1 MRPRIFYFF
10 ILLFLSTQ
18 LVAQGSDAFSASAPN
33 ILFNPTSGNLST
45 ATKESDCTFGAYM
58 FAGGVTG
65 FSNNYLYHC
74 QYTNSACTSGSTTV
88 VNKTDYA
95 DLWYKVTLPSGTSQM
110 TLITTGLATGQVL
123 AFCLYT
129 ASPGTVNSTNVV
141 GNAIISATPT
151 NSTASYGGSFL
162 SSAKPSQTILN
173 LTAGG
178 TYYVRIMG
186 AVSSSSSSA
195 AVCGSV
201 PHPSFSIE
209 AQAPQAN
216 DICSTAIN
224 ITTNNAGIAHTGNY
238 NAALSDASDEW
249 TDCTLGSKT
258 AAKDLWYQFN
268 YPSATAGTVFLS
280 ELTLTGTAGQAVR
293 IMVYKV
299 TYACGAPVASDV
311 EYCELVNL
319 SSTAYTTQFNNLQS
333 TQSQTRKVQI
343 IPVGTVGN
351 VTVSGKVLAANNS
364 CEWFQNVLPGFT
376 ITSTQ
381 TANFNYASSSSS
393 FPTESGADLW
403 FKFSPNTATVD
414 GILVASTSATI
425 TVSGLTAGQQLTA
438 YLYKGNTLS
447 SANCSNL
454 SSNYLS
460 TVSISANGNY
470 TIRCLDEMHNGALGG
485 YLLRLVQTAGS
496 TASPSIIVTSG
507 AVGVANNKCS
517 YIWNGSGPAI
527 LGNSD
532 VTHGYNKYNLLC
544 NPDNNLKTQD
554 GETASGTFSGS
565 NDCESGLNSTSC
577 NGTSNNPADPN
588 NGRDVWYVFR
598 VPQLTCSSGNP
609 AASSVITSMQLTYSA
624 SGSSPSTKDVVAY
637 VYSSCDDASLISCS
651 GNLDG
656 AGSSWTIFGLTQGS
670 YYLLRMRP
678 SSLNAS
684 YDFDFTV
691 KMDNGIPAPCNDD
704 PTGLYAAAPL
714 TVSSCMQYG
723 ELALWNAQGATS
735 TTPVSNAPQKDVWF
749 SFVAPD
755 NGGSI
760 TNSKGWV
767 TVFFESVSGHLLSV
781 ELFDTPSTQS
791 GSQVYSTSPNIPG
804 SKKWAVFGNLTP
816 GATYYIRLYHSQAG
830 TVDVTY
836 KLAAF
841 SSNMSTENWSCG
853 ENSYSNSM
861 SCSSG
866 CNSLDEVWFK
876 IDLPP
881 NTPAFKYWNIRVEG
895 DNQNLDFELRS
906 QWSLGNSSYV
916 PCSQVAESGLYG
928 GCADFDHPCSSSVLE
943 SSVSLISQQLI
954 TSPCNPGA
962 GPHGGVSRVYYNL
975 NGPVSGSKNY
985 YFLRVFNTNPTGSG
999 VKICN
1004 LAFEGPYSSASKA
1017 EVALTPDISCN
1028 VALPLELI
1036 SFQGYRTKEGV
1047 HLNWATA
1054 NEQNTESFRVLRS
1067 SDGNEF
1073 EFIAEVD
1080 AAGFSTG
1087 MLTYDFTDLSNSSV
1101 DFYYQLMMIDRDGQT
1116 TSSEII
1122 LVRANEQANS
1132 VFPNPA
1138 TNVLF
1143 VSGIVEDSFTI
1154 TSMSGL
1160 EVLHGNYNQA
1170 DGISITDLE
1179 RGFYLLTIGN
1189 RQLRFMKE

>member
-1 MRPRIFYFF
+1 M
-10 ILLFLSTQ
+10 FL
-18 LVAQGSDAFSASAPN
+18 
-33 ILFNPTSGNLST
+33 
-45 ATKESDCTFGAYM
+45 
-58 FAGGVTG
+58 
-65 FSNNYLYHC
+65 
-74 QYTNSACTSGSTTV
+74 
-88 VNKTDYA
+88 
-95 DLWYKVTLPSGTSQM
+95 
-110 TLITTGLATGQVL
+110 
-123 AFCLYT
+123 FCLYT
-129 ASPGTVNSTNVV
+129 ASPGTVNSANVV
-141 GNAIISATPT
+141 GNAIITATPT

-173 LTAGG
+173 LTTGG

-195 AVCGSV
+195 AVCSSV
-201 PHPSFSIE
+201 PHPSFTIE

-224 ITTNNAGIAHTGNY
+224 ITTNNGGTAHTGNY
-238 NAALSDASDEW
+238 TASLSDASDEW

-268 YPSATAGTVFLS
+268 YPTATAGTVFLS
-280 ELTLTGTAGQAVR
+280 ELTLTGTSGQAVR

-299 TYACGAPVASDV
+299 TYACGAPIASDV

-351 VTVSGKVLAANNS
+351 VTVSGKAVAANNS

-376 ITSTQ
+376 VTSAQ
-381 TANFNYASSSSS
+381 TANFNYASPSSSY
-393 FPTESGADLW
+393 PTESGADLW
-403 FKFSPNTATVD
+403 YKFSPNTATVD
-414 GILVASTSATI
+414 GIVVASTSATI
-425 TVSGLTAGQQLTA
+425 NVSGLTAGQQLTA

-447 SANCSNL
+447 SSNCSNL

-496 TASPSIIVTSG
+496 TASPSIIVIPG

-517 YIWNGSGPAI
+517 YIWSGSGPAI

-532 VTHGYNKYNLLC
+532 ASHGYNKYNLIC

-554 GETASGTFSGS
+554 GETVSGTFSGS
-565 NDCESGLNSTSC
+565 NDCESGLSSTSC

-598 VPQLTCSSGNP
+598 VPQLACSNGNP
-609 AASSVITSMQLTYSA
+609 AASSVITSMQLTYTA
-624 SGSSPSTKDVVAY
+624 TGSSPSSKDAVAY
-637 VYSSCDDASLISCS
+637 VYSSCGDASLLSCS
-651 GNLDG
+651 GLLDG
-656 AGSSWTIFGLTQGS
+656 AGTTWTVSDLTQGD
-670 YYLLRMRP
+670 YYLLRLRP
-678 SSLNAS
+678 YYLNTS
-684 YDFDFTV
+684 FDFDFTV
-691 KMDNGIPAPCNDD
+691 KMDNAVPAPCNDN
-704 PTGLYAAAPL
+704 PTGIYAAAPL
-714 TVSSCMQYG
+714 TVSSCMQYSD
-723 ELALWNAQGATS
+723 LSIWNAQGATP

-760 TNSKGWV
+760 TNSKGWI

-781 ELFDTPSTQS
+781 ELFDTPTTQS

-881 NTPAFKYWNIRVEG
+881 GTPAFKYWNIRVEG

-916 PCSQVAESGLYG
+916 PCSHVAESGLNG

-954 TSPCNPGA
+954 TTPCNSGA

-975 NGPVSGSKNY
+975 NGPVAGSKNY

-1004 LAFEGPYSSASKA
+1004 LSFEGPYSSASKA
-1017 EVALTPDISCN
+1017 EAALTPDVSCN
-1028 VALPLELI
+1028 TALPLELI
-1036 SFQGYRTKEGV
+1036 SFEGNITDKGTEV
-1047 HLNWATA
+1047 IWKTA
-1054 NEQNTESFRVLRS
+1054 SENNTSTFYLQRS
-1067 SDGNEF
+1067 ADGKHF
-1073 EFIAEVD
+1073 ETISTVA
-1080 AAGFSTG
+1080 AAGFSTSL
-1087 MLTYDFTDLSNSSV
+1087 LTYHFKDLDDFHGVS
-1101 DFYYQLMMIDRDGQT
+1101 YYQLLMEDRDGQT
-1116 TSSEII
+1116 SESEII
-1122 LVRANEQANS
+1122 RLERKQDQRMVY
-1132 VFPNPA
+1132 PNP
-1138 TNVLF
+1138 TREVLF
-1143 VSGIVEDSFTI
+1143 VNGYEEQPISVIDVSGNIVLSELYDPVTGVSL
-1154 TSMSGL
+1154 SNMK
-1160 EVLHGNYNQA
+1160 
-1170 DGISITDLE
+1170 
-1179 RGFYLLTIGN
+1179 RGMYFVRLGD
-1189 RQLRFMKE
+1189 QQFRFVKE

>member
-1 MRPRIFYFF
+1 MRPRIFNCF
-10 ILLFLSTQ
+10 IFLFLSTH

-33 ILFNPTSGNLST
+33 ILFNPKSGDLTS
-45 ATKESDCTFGAYM
+45 ATKELGCTYGAYM
-58 FAGGVTG
+58 ENNGVTA
-65 FSNNYLYHC
+65 FSDNFMHHC
-74 QYTNSACTSGSTTV
+74 QYTNAACSTTPASNQA
-88 VNKTDYA
+88 NKTDYI
-95 DLWYKVTLPSGTSQM
+95 DLWYQVVLPTGTTQM
-110 TLITTGLATGQVL
+110 TLLLSGIPSGQQV
-123 AFCLYT
+123 AVMLYT
-129 ASPGTVNSTNVV
+129 STGPTSTANSTNVV
-141 GNAIISATPT
+141 TTATIDGNANRGGAFYNATT
-151 NSTASYGGSFL
+151 NSH
-162 SSAKPSQTILN
+162 TITSLI
-173 LTAGG
+173 AGG
-178 TYYVRIMG
+178 TYFVRVMG
-186 AVSSSSSSA
+186 AFASTSTASTCNSI
-195 AVCGSV
+195 
-201 PHPSFSIE
+201 PHPSFTIE

-333 TQSQTRKVQI
+333 TQSQNRKVQI

-351 VTVSGKVLAANNS
+351 VTVSGKVVAANNS

-376 ITSTQ
+376 VTSTQ

-403 FKFSPNTATVD
+403 YKFSPNTATVD

-425 TVSGLTAGQQLTA
+425 AVSGLTAGQQLTA

-470 TIRCLDEMHNGALGG
+470 TIRCLDEIHNGALGG
-485 YLLRLVQTAGS
+485 YLLRLVQTAGI
-496 TASPSIIVTSG
+496 TASPSIIVTPG

-554 GETASGTFSGS
+554 GETVTGTFTGS
-565 NDCESGLNSTSC
+565 NDCETSLSSSNC
-577 NGTSNNPADPN
+577 NGSSNNPTDPN

-656 AGSSWTIFGLTQGS
+656 AGSSWTISGLTQGS

-714 TVSSCMQYG
+714 TVSSCIQYG
-723 ELALWNAQGATS
+723 ELALWNAQGATT

-804 SKKWAVFGNLTP
+804 SQKWAVFGNLTP

-836 KLAAF
+836 RLAVF
-841 SSNMSTENWSCG
+841 SSNTSTENWSCG
-853 ENSYSNSM
+853 ENSYANSM

-881 NTPAFKYWNIRVEG
+881 GTPAFKYWNIRVEG

-916 PCSQVAESGLYG
+916 PCSHVAESGLNG

-954 TSPCNPGA
+954 TTPCNSGA

-975 NGPVSGSKNY
+975 NGPVSGNKNY

-1017 EVALTPDISCN
+1017 EVALTPDVSCN
-1028 VALPLELI
+1028 VALPLELV
-1036 SFQGYRTKEGV
+1036 SFQGSRIEKGI
-1047 HLNWATA
+1047 HLNWKTA
-1054 NEQNTESFRVLRS
+1054 NEQNTASFRVLRS
-1067 SDGNEF
+1067 LDGHHF
-1073 EFIAEVD
+1073 EPVAEVD

-1087 MLTYDFTDLSNSSV
+1087 MLTYDYIDISLLSV
-1101 DFYYQLMMIDRDGQT
+1101 DHYYQLMMIDRDGQT

-1122 LVRANEQANS
+1122 LVQVDHHVNC

-1154 TSMSGL
+1154 KRM
-1160 EVLHGNYNQA
+1160 EFQ
-1170 DGISITDLE
+1170 
-1179 RGFYLLTIGN
+1179 
-1189 RQLRFMKE
+1189 